1 VATAEQQI
9 TLRQAPDAAVQTC
22 VRALTAAGFKNI
34 NAGPGFV
41 SAQKRPFGQWTKS
54 QISPTITADGDQ
66 SRVVIMSQATAQSIT
81 GLASSPSQR
90 MVDKVAQALG
100 G

>member
-1 VATAEQQI
+1 MATVEREVV
-9 TLRQAPDAAVQTC
+9 LHESSDPAVRTC

-41 SAQKRPFGQWTKS
+41 SAQKRVFGQWTRS
-54 QISPTITADGDQ
+54 QITLTITPEGTG
-66 SRVVIMSQATAQSIT
+66 SRVTIMAQTNAQSLT
-81 GLASSPSQR
+81 GVASSPAGR
-90 MVDKVAQALG
+90 MVDQVGRTLG

>member
-1 VATAEQQI
+1 MATAERQV
-9 TLRQAPDAAVQTC
+9 TLAESPEAAVKTC
-22 VRALTAAGFKNI
+22 VRALTRAGFKNI

-41 SAQKRPFGQWTKS
+41 SAQKRAFGQWTKS
-54 QISPTITADGDQ
+54 QITLTIAAEGEQ
-66 SRVVIMSQATAQSIT
+66 ARVTIMAQATAQSLT
-81 GLASSPSQR
+81 GVASSPSQR